1 MLACWARKGKVESR
15 KRSRSPLSLRDFF
28 RTTPDAVL
36 KQSIQQIITS
46 AGDGNLR
53 DGSQCSTE
61 FREYITKINSEK
73 LSEYVRSCLEQSFKD
88 SGLVLQDLVNEMG
101 RRLGFDVEDGLYR
114 GKPTAIGF
122 DGIWRSKNGQD
133 IVIEVKTTDYV
144 TISLDKIATYR
155 KKLITNQSVS
165 QDASI
170 LIVVGREDTGAIEAQ
185 IRGSRYAWDIRL
197 IGADRLDSLLQI
209 KESSYDDNTVL
220 QIQEI
225 LRPFEYTKVDRII
238 DVVFS
243 AAKDTGPVEAGP
255 SILLESGHVD
265 QSITPIGSK
274 KAYKQDRT
282 DTDSLNRIR
291 LAAVRG
297 LGAKI
302 HANFQRHRQTLFWT
316 PDRMRRVCA
325 AVSKRYDSPNKPYWY
340 AFHPHWDAFLE
351 EGTEGYFML
360 ACMDRETA
368 FAIPHSVVRSHLEY
382 CSKTIREDGKSYWH
396 IALSH
401 DPGGGVVWD
410 ISKENAKISLAPFEV
425 PLKYEPLEAPELKL
439 IIGAD

>member
-1 MLACWARKGKVESR
+1 
-15 KRSRSPLSLRDFF
+15 LSLRDFF
-28 RTTPDAVL
+28 KATPEAVL
-36 KQSIQQIITS
+36 KQSIQQVITS

-53 DGSQCSTE
+53 DGSQCSVE
-61 FREYITKINSEK
+61 FREYITKISSDK

-122 DGIWRSKNGQD
+122 DGIWRSKHGQD
-133 IVIEVKTTDYV
+133 IIIEVKTTDYV

-155 KKLITNQSVS
+155 RKLISNQNVS

-170 LIVVGREDTGAIEAQ
+170 LIIVGREDTGAIEAQ

-209 KESSYDDNTVL
+209 MESSDDDNTVL

-243 AAKDTGPVEAGP
+243 AAKDTEPVEEAHD
-255 SILLESGHVD
+255 LLEVSEQID
-265 QSITPIGSK
+265 ESKTSTGSK

-282 DTDSLNRIR
+282 DTDSLNRTR

-297 LGAKI
+297 LGAKV

-316 PDRMRRVCA
+316 PDKARRVCA
-325 AVSKRYDSPNKPYWY
+325 AVSKRYESLYKPYWY
-340 AFHPHWDAFLE
+340 AYHPHWDTFLQ
-351 EGTEGYFML
+351 EGAEGYFVL

-382 CSKTIREDGKSYWH
+382 CSRTSREDGKSYWH

-401 DPGGGVVWD
+401 SPQGGVVWD
-410 ISKENAKISLAPFEV
+410 ISKEKIKVSLTSFEF
-425 PLKYEPLEAPELKL
+425 PLKYEALEAPELKL
-439 IIGAD
+439 VIGAD